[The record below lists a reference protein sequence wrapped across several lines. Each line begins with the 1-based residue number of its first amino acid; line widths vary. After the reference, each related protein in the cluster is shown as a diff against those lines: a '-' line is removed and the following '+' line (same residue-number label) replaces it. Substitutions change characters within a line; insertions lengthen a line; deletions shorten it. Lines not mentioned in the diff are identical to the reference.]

1 MKCPKCGFN
10 SFEFYDKCKKCSCDL
25 IGFKQTYSIA
35 SMVLPLEAKE
45 NLAAK
50 YMSADSGVDHI
61 SETAETENDI
71 FSFNLPEDT
80 SSPTSNFSNDPFNF
94 NEPSPD
100 VKDVNG
106 SELAND
112 AFADLLESTP
122 QTDESPFG
130 AQGDAA
136 SAPQLAKSEVPSAG
150 PGEFDLES
158 FSWDDTTAAATQPD
172 GNDTPDDFDS
182 LFGDTEK
189 NPQK

>member
-10 SFEFYDKCKKCSCDL
+10 SFEFYDTCKKCSSDL
-25 IGFKQTYSIA
+25 VGFKQTYSIA

-45 NLAAK
+45 KLASE
-50 YMSADSGVDHI
+50 YGSADSGFDHV
-61 SETAETENDI
+61 SETTETENDI
-71 FSFNLPEDT
+71 FSFDLPEDT
-80 SSPTSNFSNDPFNF
+80 SSPTSNFSNDPFNL

-100 VKDVNG
+100 VKDLNG
-106 SELAND
+106 PEFAND

-130 AQGDAA
+130 VQGDAA
-136 SAPQLAKSEVPSAG
+136 SAPQLAKSEIPSAG

-158 FSWDDTTAAATQPD
+158 FSWDDTTAADTQSD

-182 LFGDTEK
+182 LFGDTNE